1 MKITIDTN
9 IIKKNGLTL
18 YDFFILYA
26 AKELAK
32 TPKSCQDSI
41 NFLKD
46 NGLLLSDKIASQQ
59 GIRLIDEILSE
70 SSLNIQRDYET
81 LADNL
86 QALWPSGNKDGKYR
100 WKSNKTDVIKKL
112 EKFFRVYG
120 DSYTNEQVVSAAKK
134 YVSSFDSSGDRKY
147 QKVLKYFIFKED
159 GKGSLLADNL
169 EAVIND
175 EEDEIDNSF
184 SETLF

>member
-9 IIKKNGLTL
+9 VVKSKGLNL

-26 AKELAK
+26 AKELSKTAK
-32 TPKSCQDSI
+32 NTQDSI

-46 NGLLLSDKIASQQ
+46 NGLVLSDKIASQQ
-59 GIRLIDEILSE
+59 GIRFIDEILNE
-70 SSLNIQRDYET
+70 SSINVQRDYEA

-120 DSYTNEQVVSAAKK
+120 NSYTNEQVISAAKK
-134 YVSSFDSSGDRKY
+134 YIAPFNSSEDRKY

-175 EEDEIDNSF
+175 EEDEVDNSF

>member
-9 IIKKNGLTL
+9 VIKSKGLTL
-18 YDFFILYA
+18 YDFFILYST
-26 AKELAK
+26 KELAK
-32 TPKSCQDSI
+32 TSKNIQDSI

-46 NGLLLSDKIASQQ
+46 NGLVLSDKIASQQ
-59 GIRLIDEILSE
+59 GIKLIDEILNE
-70 SSLNIQRDYET
+70 SSVDIQRDYES

-120 DSYTNEQVVSAAKK
+120 NSYTNEQVVSAAKK
-134 YVSSFDSSGDRKY
+134 YVASFDATGDRKY

-175 EEDEIDNSF
+175 EEDENNS
-184 SETLF
+184 SYGETLF